1 MKENVR
7 KYFMAG
13 TDEEVQLGDVI
24 SQELVKDFEDGRKLT
39 RTVEFKLTEDTL
51 PYALDLGI
59 IEYEEESN
67 DEEQKDDLINFSD
80 EPCDTLSDLIEDF
93 EALEDR
99 VDNMEKMIK
108 EIYSLIS
115 SEVKEEKEKKNA
127 SSKKK

>member
-24 SQELVKDFEDGRKLT
+24 SQELVKDFKDGRKLT

-99 VDNMEKMIK
+99 VDSMEKMIK
-108 EIYSLIS
+108 DIYSLIS
-115 SEVKEEKEKKNA
+115 SEVKKEKEKKDA